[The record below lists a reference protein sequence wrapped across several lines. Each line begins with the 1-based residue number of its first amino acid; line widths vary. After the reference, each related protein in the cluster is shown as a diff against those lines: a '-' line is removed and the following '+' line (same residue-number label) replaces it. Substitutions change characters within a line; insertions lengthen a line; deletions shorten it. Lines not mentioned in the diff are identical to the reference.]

1 MKDQADKLRKI
12 ISEINE
18 LELEEDQYKNILT
31 HKSSRVITITSGK
44 GGVGKTNF
52 TINIGIVL
60 AEMGYKVVIIDADLG
75 LSNVDVVL
83 GKTAKFN
90 LSDVIKYKKGILDII
105 EEGPSG
111 IKFISGGSGMQELI
125 KLDKKQLIDLLTELG
140 KLDETADIILI
151 DTGAGLSDNVM
162 SFVHA
167 AKEVII
173 VTTPEPTAITDA
185 YALIKT
191 ISYKDKNKNLKLV
204 VNRAEDIEEA
214 YNVLDKLNLVTER
227 FLGLK
232 LEKLG
237 FILNDSNVT
246 KAVKR
251 QEPFVISYRKCEA
264 SKNIHDIAKTLV
276 NNSQFN
282 QTQSLGIKMFFNK
295 FARMFNS

>member
-1 MKDQADKLRKI
+1 MKDQADKLREI
-12 ISEINE
+12 INGMNE
-18 LELEEDQYKNILT
+18 VELEETQYKNMLT
-31 HKSSRVITITSGK
+31 HKASRVITITSGK

-60 AEMGYKVVIIDADLG
+60 AEMGYRVVIIDADLG

-83 GKTAKFN
+83 GKMAKFN
-90 LSDVIKYKKGILDII
+90 LSDVIKYKKDILDIM

-111 IKFISGGSGMQELI
+111 IRFISGGSGMQELI

-140 KLDETADIILI
+140 KLDDDADIILI
-151 DTGAGLSDNVM
+151 DTGAGLSDHVM

-173 VTTPEPTAITDA
+173 ITTPEPTAITDA

-204 VNRAEDIEEA
+204 VNKAENIEEA
-214 YNVLDKLNLVTER
+214 YNVLDKLSLVTER

-232 LEKLG
+232 LQKLG
-237 FILNDSNVT
+237 FILNDNNVT
-246 KAVKR
+246 KAVKL
-251 QEPFVISYRKCEA
+251 QEPFVLSYKKCEA
-264 SKNIHDIAKTLV
+264 SKNINDIAKILV
-276 NNSQFN
+276 NNSQFSE
-282 QTQSLGIKMFFNK
+282 TQSLGIKMFFNK
-295 FARMFNS
+295 LSKMFNS